1 MNIKQKVTK
10 LFTALAVV
18 LAFGSITASAQDR
31 RDRDNNRGEIRK
43 QQRQQSQ
50 QFNRAQMN
58 RAQVNRGQYRSPA
71 PQRMANNPGYRPRSW
86 TTTRP
91 SYYRPPVI
99 YGGKRFYTY
108 NDYYPHPFVSF
119 SYGPRW
125 HPVGFFLRALVG
137 TAILI
142 DLNNRSYRY
151 SDGVFYE
158 PYNNGYRV
166 VPPPP
171 GAYVPSI
178 PQGYQ
183 QVSVGG
189 QNYYYFGGAF
199 FIFDGNNYQVVE
211 APAGAVVY
219 NLPRGATQEMID
231 NFLYVQYNGTY
242 YQPIQING
250 QDAYEVVQREPDNQP
265 QPGQY

>member
-1 MNIKQKVTK
+1 MNIVQKSNK
-10 LFTALAVV
+10 LIIAILLV
-18 LAFGSITASAQDR
+18 LAFASITATAQDR
-31 RDRDNNRGEIRK
+31 RDRDNKRRERNV
-43 QQRQQSQ
+43 QQRQQV
-50 QFNRAQMN
+50 N
-58 RAQVNRGQYRSPA
+58 RAQVNRAPIRMAG
-71 PQRMANNPGYRPRSW
+71 PQRITSNRGYRPRGW
-86 TTTRP
+86 VTTRP
-91 SYYRPPVI
+91 TYYRPPVI
-99 YGGKRFYTY
+99 YRSSRFYTY
-108 NDYYPHPFVSF
+108 NNYYPHPFVSF

-125 HPVGFFLRALVG
+125 HPVGFFLRSFVG

-142 DLNNRSYRY
+142 DLNHRSYRY

-166 VPPPP
+166 IPPPP

-189 QNYYYFGGAF
+189 QTYYYFGGAF

-219 NLPRGATQEMID
+219 NLPQGATQEMID
-231 NFLYVQYNGTY
+231 NFLYIQFNGTY
-242 YQPIQING
+242 FQPIQING
-250 QDAYEVVQREPDNQP
+250 QNAYEVVEVESNNNP